1 MAIAKVNTT
10 ETCQECKHRQLP
22 DGKHPQR
29 GWCGNDKS
37 PYSNGYIYKG
47 DSCDEFESLKPK
59 KKAKKKGEDDK
70 VNNSKSRY

>member
-10 ETCQECKHRQLP
+10 EACQECKHRQLP

-37 PYSNGYIYKG
+37 SYSNGYIYKG
-47 DSCDEFESLKPK
+47 DTCDEFESLKPK
-59 KKAKKKGEDDK
+59 KSKKKGEDDK